1 MKILHTV
8 EFYHPSKGGSQE
20 VVRQLSER
28 MVSMGH
34 DVTVVTSWLPER
46 TEKVINGV
54 KLVTFKISGNKVRGY
69 EGDTE
74 SYKKFLLSNKY
85 DVIMNYAAQQWTSDL
100 FFDVMDQ
107 ITAKKI
113 FIPCG
118 FSGLFNP
125 AYKQYFI
132 DMPQVLKK
140 YDNTVYLSPTY
151 QDAVFAREHKIKNAV
166 IIPNGAD
173 EKEFLGKPVF
183 NMRESLR
190 VGAEKKLI
198 MHLGSFTGIKGQPE
212 ALNIYK
218 TAAVD
223 NSALLFVGNVYNRR
237 THFMVRLR
245 AALYNMNPM
254 NVLKGRKI
262 IIKSLPR
269 QETVDALKSSD
280 VFLFPSN
287 IEASPLVLFEACA
300 ARVPFLTSDVGNAIE
315 IIEWTGGGQL
325 LPTSKDPEGM
335 SHVDIKGSAQLLASL
350 CEDQNLR
357 SSLAK
362 TGFRNWQKDYSWEK
376 IILRYLDLYTK

>member
-74 SYKKFLLSNKY
+74 SYKKYLLNNKF
-85 DVIMNYAAQQWTSDL
+85 DIIMNYAAQQWTSDL

-132 DMPQVLKK
+132 NMPQILKK

-151 QDAVFAREHKIKNAV
+151 QDAVFARQHKIKNMV
-166 IIPNGAD
+166 VIPNGAD
-173 EKEFLGKPVF
+173 EKEFLRKSVSD
-183 NMRESLR
+183 MRESLH
-190 VGAEKKLI
+190 VGPEQILI
-198 MHLGSFTGIKGQPE
+198 MHLGSFTGLKGQPE
-212 ALNIYK
+212 ALDIYT
-218 TAAVD
+218 TAAIK
-223 NSALLFVGNVYNRR
+223 NSVLLLVGNVYNKRA
-237 THFMVRLR
+237 HLKVRLR
-245 AALYNMNPM
+245 AALHNMNPR
-254 NVLKGRKI
+254 NALKARKI

-280 VFLFPSN
+280 IFLFPSN

-300 ARVPFLTSDVGNAIE
+300 AKVPFLTSDVGNAVE
-315 IIEWTGGGQL
+315 IIEWTEGGQL
-325 LPTSKDPEGM
+325 LPTNKDSEGI
-335 SHVDIKGSAQLLASL
+335 SHVDVKGSAQVLAAL
-350 CEDQNLR
+350 CENESLR
-357 SSLAK
+357 ISLAEK
-362 TGFRNWQKDYSWEK
+362 GFKNWQKDYSWEK
-376 IILRYLDLYTK
+376 IILRYLDLYTR